1 MVVLICIHVYV
12 QAAIKKF
19 LPLLDRVLVQRLAA
33 ETKTKGGIIIP
44 EKAQHKVHTAY
55 VVAVGQGYRT
65 QVLLLLFLYVP
76 YISAWRIS
84 TRLKG
89 LNKGCCCVEIVARS
103 SCVLLQKGDIV
114 PLSLKE
120 GDKVLLPE
128 FGGTKVEIE
137 DKEYYLF
144 KDSDILGKW
153 SDNSSH

>member
-1 MVVLICIHVYV
+1 MEAF
-12 QAAIKKF
+12 AADSNGTIT
-19 LPLLDRVLVQRLAA
+19 V
-33 ETKTKGGIIIP
+33 IP
-44 EKAQHKVHTAY
+44 VCTLH
-55 VVAVGQGYRT
+55 
-65 QVLLLLFLYVP
+65 
-76 YISAWRIS
+76 SAWRIS

-103 SCVLLQKGDIV
+103 SCVLSQKGDIV

>member
-1 MVVLICIHVYV
+1 MPFSVYIGI
-12 QAAIKKF
+12 QKF

-33 ETKTKGGIIIP
+33 ETKTKGRIIIP

-65 QVLLLLFLYVP
+65 
-76 YISAWRIS
+76 
-84 TRLKG
+84 
-89 LNKGCCCVEIVARS
+89 
-103 SCVLLQKGDIV
+103 QKGDIV